1 MTPRTRKRKSRLVD
15 LANYIE
21 NLGLISKDN
30 QIYVVTLFLD
40 KLGLLENTNK
50 LSCKS
55 TKASRKLTPIETRE
69 HVCGAFGMKIVSD
82 SQLHLI
88 QLK

>member
-30 QIYVVTLFLD
+30 QIYVITSFLA
-40 KLGLLENTNK
+40 KLGLLENTSK

-55 TKASRKLTPIETRE
+55 TKASRKLTPIEKGE
-69 HVCGAFGMKIVSD
+69 HVCGTFGMKIVSD
-82 SQLHLI
+82 PQLHLI

>member
-1 MTPRTRKRKSRLVD
+1 MTPRNRKRKSRLVD

-30 QIYVVTLFLD
+30 QISVVTSFLA
-40 KLGLLENTNK
+40 KLGLLENTSK
-50 LSCKS
+50 LPCKS
-55 TKASRKLTPIETRE
+55 TKASHKLTPIKTRE
-69 HVCGAFGMKIVSD
+69 HVCGTFGMKIVSD
-82 SQLHLI
+82 PQLHLI